1 MDTIAAIS
9 TPLGSGAVGIVR
21 FSGDD
26 ALKIADELFRPYRAA
41 RLTDVAPN
49 VMCLGQLDCA
59 GISDRCLAV
68 YFAAPNSYTGEYV
81 AEFHCHG
88 GVSLITRVLGGCLER
103 GARAADRG
111 EFTRRAFLNGKLALS
126 DAEGVADMINA
137 DSAAAINA
145 GYRLVTGKT
154 SAAIKDI
161 SDRLLDSI
169 SYMEASL
176 DYPEEMEEESRQDAQ
191 DTLGACAEE
200 LTALLS
206 TCERGRYIKDGIKV
220 AIIGVTNVGKSSLFN
235 ALTQSDRAIVTD
247 IEGTTRDSIDEVIE
261 ADGIALRLIDTA
273 GIRKSCDKV
282 ETAGI
287 ERSKKLAA
295 GSDLV
300 LFVTDGSRELT
311 EEEEA
316 LLDRLKADGKKLII
330 AVNKRDLPR
339 KNSLRGIEIS
349 AKTGEGI
356 DEIKSAAVKAVLD
369 CKIDAGA
376 EVITS
381 ERHKDAMQRAL
392 EHVESARRSLHDA
405 PAECTLLD
413 MRAAYR
419 ALGEITGDT
428 ADENIIDNIFKKFC
442 LGK

>member
-21 FSGDD
+21 LSGDG

-68 YFAAPNSYTGEYV
+68 YFAAPNSYTGEDV

-88 GVSLITRVLGGCLER
+88 GVSLIKRVLGGCLER

-176 DYPEEMEEESRQDAQ
+176 DYP
-191 DTLGACAEE
+191 
-200 LTALLS
+200 
-206 TCERGRYIKDGIKV
+206 
-220 AIIGVTNVGKSSLFN
+220 
-235 ALTQSDRAIVTD
+235 
-247 IEGTTRDSIDEVIE
+247 
-261 ADGIALRLIDTA
+261 
-273 GIRKSCDKV
+273 
-282 ETAGI
+282 
-287 ERSKKLAA
+287 
-295 GSDLV
+295 
-300 LFVTDGSRELT
+300 
-311 EEEEA
+311 
-316 LLDRLKADGKKLII
+316 
-330 AVNKRDLPR
+330 
-339 KNSLRGIEIS
+339 
-349 AKTGEGI
+349 
-356 DEIKSAAVKAVLD
+356 
-369 CKIDAGA
+369 
-376 EVITS
+376 
-381 ERHKDAMQRAL
+381 
-392 EHVESARRSLHDA
+392 
-405 PAECTLLD
+405 
-413 MRAAYR
+413 
-419 ALGEITGDT
+419 
-428 ADENIIDNIFKKFC
+428 
-442 LGK
+442 